1 MLDIIHHIKIDISRG
16 KGHNLRRYLIR
27 PAFPTVLECI
37 RHAAVRSERTGRQ
50 RTGWKGDKWKQP
62 GLLPSQGKT
71 TVLTQNPVGIGNRA
85 LTGID
90 KPEILCYAGTVK
102 IYSSTFV
109 IIQFLHNSL
118 HYIHDLTKKDL
129 DKSIVYIENGHV
141 SNRHTG
147 DGPSGIVLETL
158 RSDPARI
165 SDKLAYLTKTDD
177 GRILKSSTLY
187 IRNDESRIAYIFS
200 MNFDITSLLAAENL
214 IHGLLRTKP
223 EADSGPDE
231 ADTPQR
237 ITHNVTELLDLL
249 IEQAIAKVGKPVALM
264 NKDDKIAVVQYLNN
278 AGAFLITKSGDKVS
292 SLLGI
297 SKFTL
302 YSYMDKG

>member
-1 MLDIIHHIKIDISRG
+1 MTDMLTKKAGEAMEQILHFLKQLAHG
-16 KGHNLRRYLIR
+16 L
-27 PAFPTVLECI
+27 
-37 RHAAVRSERTGRQ
+37 AAQ
-50 RTGWKGDKWKQP
+50 F
-62 GLLPSQGKT
+62 
-71 TVLTQNPVGIGNRA
+71 GNSC
-85 LTGID
+85 
-90 KPEILCYAGTVK
+90 EV
-102 IYSSTFV
+102 V
-109 IIQFLHNSL
+109 
-118 HYIHDLTKKDL
+118 IHDLTKKDL

-158 RSDPARI
+158 RSDPGKLK
-165 SDKLAYLTKTDD
+165 DKLAYLTRTDD

-187 IRNDESRIAYIFS
+187 IRNEEGKIVYIFS
-200 MNFDITSLLAAENL
+200 MNYDITTLLAAENS
-214 IHGLLRTKP
+214 IRGLVQTEP
-223 EADSGPDE
+223 EDSPGE
-231 ADTPQR
+231 DTSDSPQR

-249 IEQAIAKVGKPVALM
+249 IEQAIARVGKPVAIM
-264 NKDDKIAVVQYLNN
+264 NKDDKVAVVQYLNN

>member
-1 MLDIIHHIKIDISRG
+1 MTDMLTKKAGEAMEQILHFLKQLAHG
-16 KGHNLRRYLIR
+16 L
-27 PAFPTVLECI
+27 
-37 RHAAVRSERTGRQ
+37 AAQ
-50 RTGWKGDKWKQP
+50 F
-62 GLLPSQGKT
+62 
-71 TVLTQNPVGIGNRA
+71 GNSC
-85 LTGID
+85 
-90 KPEILCYAGTVK
+90 EV
-102 IYSSTFV
+102 V
-109 IIQFLHNSL
+109 
-118 HYIHDLTKKDL
+118 IHDLTKKGL

-158 RSDPARI
+158 RSDPGKLK
-165 SDKLAYLTKTDD
+165 DKLAYLTRTDD

-187 IRNDESRIAYIFS
+187 IRNEEGKIVYIFS
-200 MNFDITSLLAAENL
+200 MNYDITTLLAAENSIRGL
-214 IHGLLRTKP
+214 VQTEPEDSHG
-223 EADSGPDE
+223 EDASDS
-231 ADTPQR
+231 PQR

-249 IEQAIAKVGKPVALM
+249 IEQAIARVGKPVAMM
-264 NKDDKIAVVQYLNN
+264 NKDDKVAVVQYLNN

>member
-1 MLDIIHHIKIDISRG
+1 MTDMLTKKAGEAMEQILHFLKQLAHG
-16 KGHNLRRYLIR
+16 L
-27 PAFPTVLECI
+27 
-37 RHAAVRSERTGRQ
+37 AAQ
-50 RTGWKGDKWKQP
+50 F
-62 GLLPSQGKT
+62 
-71 TVLTQNPVGIGNRA
+71 GNSC
-85 LTGID
+85 
-90 KPEILCYAGTVK
+90 EV
-102 IYSSTFV
+102 V
-109 IIQFLHNSL
+109 
-118 HYIHDLTKKDL
+118 IHDLTKKDL

-158 RSDPARI
+158 RSDPGKLK
-165 SDKLAYLTKTDD
+165 DKLAYLTRTDD

-187 IRNDESRIAYIFS
+187 IRNEEGKIIYIFS
-200 MNFDITSLLAAENL
+200 MNYDITTLLAAENS
-214 IHGLLRTKP
+214 IRGLVQTEP
-223 EADSGPDE
+223 EDSPGE
-231 ADTPQR
+231 DTSDSPQR

-249 IEQAIAKVGKPVALM
+249 IEQAIARVGKPVAMM
-264 NKDDKIAVVQYLNN
+264 NKDDKVSVVQYLNN

>member
-1 MLDIIHHIKIDISRG
+1 MTDMLTKKAGEAMEQILHFLKQLAHG
-16 KGHNLRRYLIR
+16 L
-27 PAFPTVLECI
+27 
-37 RHAAVRSERTGRQ
+37 AAQ
-50 RTGWKGDKWKQP
+50 F
-62 GLLPSQGKT
+62 
-71 TVLTQNPVGIGNRA
+71 GNSC
-85 LTGID
+85 
-90 KPEILCYAGTVK
+90 EV
-102 IYSSTFV
+102 V
-109 IIQFLHNSL
+109 
-118 HYIHDLTKKDL
+118 IHDLIKKDL

-158 RSDPARI
+158 RSDPGKLK
-165 SDKLAYLTKTDD
+165 DKLAYLTRTDD

-187 IRNDESRIAYIFS
+187 IRNEEGKIVYIFS
-200 MNFDITSLLAAENL
+200 MNYDITTLLAAENS
-214 IHGLLRTKP
+214 IRGLVQTEP
-223 EADSGPDE
+223 EDSPGED
-231 ADTPQR
+231 ASDSPQR

-249 IEQAIAKVGKPVALM
+249 IEQAIARVGKPVAMM
-264 NKDDKIAVVQYLNN
+264 NKDDKVAVVQYLNN

>member
-1 MLDIIHHIKIDISRG
+1 MTDMLTKKAGEAMEQILHFLKQLAHG
-16 KGHNLRRYLIR
+16 L
-27 PAFPTVLECI
+27 
-37 RHAAVRSERTGRQ
+37 AAQ
-50 RTGWKGDKWKQP
+50 F
-62 GLLPSQGKT
+62 
-71 TVLTQNPVGIGNRA
+71 GNSC
-85 LTGID
+85 
-90 KPEILCYAGTVK
+90 EV
-102 IYSSTFV
+102 V
-109 IIQFLHNSL
+109 
-118 HYIHDLTKKDL
+118 IHDLTKKDL

-158 RSDPARI
+158 RSDPGKLKA
-165 SDKLAYLTKTDD
+165 KLAYLTRTDD

-187 IRNDESRIAYIFS
+187 IRNEEGKIIYIFS
-200 MNFDITSLLAAENL
+200 MNYDITTLLAAENS
-214 IHGLLRTKP
+214 IRGLVQTEP
-223 EADSGPDE
+223 EDSPGED
-231 ADTPQR
+231 ASDSPQR

-249 IEQAIAKVGKPVALM
+249 IEQAIARVGKPVAMM
-264 NKDDKIAVVQYLNN
+264 NKDDKVAVVQYLNN

>member
-1 MLDIIHHIKIDISRG
+1 MTDMLTKKAGEAMDQILHFLKQLAHG
-16 KGHNLRRYLIR
+16 L
-27 PAFPTVLECI
+27 
-37 RHAAVRSERTGRQ
+37 AAQ
-50 RTGWKGDKWKQP
+50 F
-62 GLLPSQGKT
+62 
-71 TVLTQNPVGIGNRA
+71 GNSC
-85 LTGID
+85 
-90 KPEILCYAGTVK
+90 EV
-102 IYSSTFV
+102 V
-109 IIQFLHNSL
+109 
-118 HYIHDLTKKDL
+118 IHDLTKKGL

-158 RSDPARI
+158 SSDPGKLK
-165 SDKLAYLTKTDD
+165 DKLAYLTRTDD

-187 IRNDESRIAYIFS
+187 IRNEEGKIVYIFS
-200 MNFDITSLLAAENL
+200 MNYDITTLLAAENSIRGL
-214 IHGLLRTKP
+214 VQTEPEDSHG
-223 EADSGPDE
+223 EDASDS
-231 ADTPQR
+231 PQR

-249 IEQAIAKVGKPVALM
+249 IEQAIARVGKPVAMM
-264 NKDDKIAVVQYLNN
+264 NKDDKVAVVQYLNN